1 MLTNVRNDLLA
12 DRFADFTAAVT
23 RIHAPQARNSVED
36 LIRTGR
42 DLEAQVLAKA
52 VRWVAEQR
60 VLIDGR
66 KTVVFR

>member
-1 MLTNVRNDLLA
+1 
-12 DRFADFTAAVT
+12 
-23 RIHAPQARNSVED
+23 
-36 LIRTGR
+36 
-42 DLEAQVLAKA
+42 VLARA